1 MENFG
6 SFKTGFIKFRFK
18 KNPENYRKT
27 WINSKPLRNFF
38 GMVLEK
44 IRKIFGKSF
53 ENLSKILPEKYRKT
67 WIISIIPGKFLEN
80 SWKIPGKSSE
90 NPRKIS
96 EKLRSIPQDSRV
108 LNLKRLYLLL
118 LALNISVFGRVRP
131 CRRRLLAAHRFAF
144 RCGLLLLF
152 LLRLRFF
159 FAAVS
164 IIYWGGIYY
173 DCLLWL
179 KTKIRYLY
187 L

>member
-6 SFKTGFIKFRFK
+6 SFKTGFIKFRFE
-18 KNPENYRKT
+18 KNPENYQKT

-44 IRKIFGKSF
+44 TRKIFGKSSENLRKIFRKPF
-53 ENLSKILPEKYRKT
+53 ENTSRKV
-67 WIISIIPGKFLEN
+67 PKNLEN
-80 SWKIPGKSSE
+80 LNYSWKIPGKFLE

-159 FAAVS
+159 FAAVF
-164 IIYWGGIYY
+164 IIYWGEIYY